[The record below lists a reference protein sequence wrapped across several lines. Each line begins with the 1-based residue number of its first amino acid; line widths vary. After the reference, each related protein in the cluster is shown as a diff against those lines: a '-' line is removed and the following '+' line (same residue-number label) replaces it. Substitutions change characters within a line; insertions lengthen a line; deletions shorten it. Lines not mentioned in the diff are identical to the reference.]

1 MVLCS
6 GRVVGVKCLSKPGGH
21 YGEQVADV
29 DASPDAV
36 AEAGVTIGE
45 LARRVGVTTH
55 ALRAWERRFALTSPL
70 RTAGGYRLY
79 LPSDEHKVRRFL
91 ALRAAGLPTPTA
103 AARAGSSDRLP
114 PAREPSRTPRANA
127 VGGTARGHGGSARP
141 ATTASLRRRL
151 DAKVHAFDPT
161 AYDLLDEAVAALGLG
176 AALQRVV
183 LPYLV
188 TLGQQWADGTASVA
202 HEHFASHVIRRR
214 IAAETI
220 APATPHAWP
229 TAVLACPPGERHD
242 IGLLA
247 FSALLARDGWAVRYL
262 GADTPLTSLAAGCRS
277 LSPDLVVLAAT
288 RVTLFEARASALRRI
303 GAQWPLTI
311 AGAGAQRAAARH
323 VGATVL
329 SKDLLT
335 AVGQARALVSAGVG
349 A

>member
-1 MVLCS
+1 MV
-6 GRVVGVKCLSKPGGH
+6 GGVD
-21 YGEQVADV
+21 QV
-29 DASPDAV
+29 DASPDAP
-36 AEAGVTIGE
+36 AEDGVTIGE

-55 ALRAWERRFALTSPL
+55 ALRAWERRYALTSPR

-91 ALRAAGLPTPTA
+91 ALRAAGLPTPAA
-103 AARAGSSDRLP
+103 AARANSADQGPGAHGQLGRT
-114 PAREPSRTPRANA
+114 SRPGTPTATRGGLSRPTTRA
-127 VGGTARGHGGSARP
+127 VGP
-141 ATTASLRRRL
+141 ATTAATFRRRL

-161 AYDLLDEAVAALGLG
+161 AYDLLDEAITALGL
-176 AALQRVV
+176 ATALQRVV

-202 HEHFASHVIRRR
+202 QEHFASHVIRRR
-214 IAAETI
+214 VSAETI

-229 TAVLACPPGERHD
+229 AVVLACPPGERHD

-262 GADTPLTSLAAGCRS
+262 GADTPLASLFAGCRS

-288 RVTLFEARASALRRI
+288 RTTLFEARASALHRI
-303 GAQWPLTI
+303 AAQWPLAI
-311 AGAGAQRAAARH
+311 AGAGAQPAAARH
-323 VGATVL
+323 VGATAL
-329 SKDLLT
+329 SKDLSA
-335 AVGQARALVSAGVG
+335 AVGQARALVGAAGR

>member
-1 MVLCS
+1 MEKLD
-6 GRVVGVKCLSKPGGH
+6 G
-21 YGEQVADV
+21 
-29 DASPDAV
+29 SPDAL
-36 AEAGVTIGE
+36 AEEGVTIGE

-55 ALRAWERRFALTSPL
+55 ALRAWERRYALTSPR

-79 LPSDEHKVRRFL
+79 LPSDEHRVRRFL
-91 ALRAAGLPTPTA
+91 ALRAAGLPTPAA
-103 AARAGSSDRLP
+103 AARASSADQASQEQHQL
-114 PAREPSRTPRANA
+114 ARTPRPRA
-127 VGGTARGHGGSARP
+127 GGGMPRARTGSARS
-141 ATTASLRRRL
+141 ATAAASFRRRL

-161 AYDLLDEAVAALGLG
+161 AYDVLDEAVTALGLG

-202 HEHFASHVIRRR
+202 QEHFASHVIRRR
-214 IAAETI
+214 VAAETI

-229 TAVLACPPGERHD
+229 AVVLACPPGERHD

-247 FSALLARDGWAVRYL
+247 FSALLARDGWAIRYL
-262 GADTPLTSLAAGCRS
+262 GADTPLASLAAGCRS

-303 GAQWPLTI
+303 AAQWPLAI
-311 AGAGAQRAAARH
+311 AGPGAQPAAARH

-329 SKDLLT
+329 SKDLSA
-335 AVGQARALVSAGVG
+335 AVGQARALVGASVG
-349 A
+349 R

>member
-1 MVLCS
+1 V
-6 GRVVGVKCLSKPGGH
+6 
-21 YGEQVADV
+21 EQV
-29 DASPDAV
+29 DASPDAP
-36 AEAGVTIGE
+36 AEDGVTIGE

-55 ALRAWERRFALTSPL
+55 ALRAWERRYALTSPR

-91 ALRAAGLPTPTA
+91 ALRAAGLPTPAA
-103 AARAGSSDRLP
+103 AARASSADQTPQAHRHH
-114 PAREPSRTPRANA
+114 ARPPRAGA
-127 VGGTARGHGGSARP
+127 GTGTGTRGGLPRRATRAGAP
-141 ATTASLRRRL
+141 ATTAATFRRRL

-161 AYDLLDEAVAALGLG
+161 AYDLLDEAITALGLG
-176 AALQRVV
+176 GALQRVV

-202 HEHFASHVIRRR
+202 QEHFASHVIRRR
-214 IAAETI
+214 VAAETI

-229 TAVLACPPGERHD
+229 AVVLACPPGERHD

-262 GADTPLTSLAAGCRS
+262 GADTPLASLSAGCRS

-288 RVTLFEARASALRRI
+288 RATLFEARASALQRI
-303 GAQWPLTI
+303 AAQWPLAI
-311 AGAGAQRAAARH
+311 AGPGAQPAAARH

-329 SKDLLT
+329 SKDLSA
-335 AVGQARALVSAGVG
+335 AVDQARALVGAAVG